1 VLASLAIEEARKL
14 PNTTVAFFYCKYGDE
29 SRNSF
34 LAVARGILSQV
45 LSSQRSNDDLLL
57 YVDER
62 ASCSGETVLSS
73 SKLAKELLETVIL
86 SCKQTYIILDG
97 LDECNRDER
106 KELSTWFRQ
115 LVDVLPRKEMDSIR
129 CLFVSQDDGY
139 ARKDLSMLPSIK
151 LTSTSNKSDIEMY
164 AKVWHQRIEEKFGTL
179 KSKGLNVANIITARA
194 QGNVQIFILVSVHW
208 VDQLQECFSSQN
220 WSC

>member
-14 PNTTVAFFYCKYGDE
+14 PHTTVAFFYCKYGDE

-45 LSSQRSNDDLLL
+45 LSSQRSNNDLLL

-86 SCKQTYIILDG
+86 SCKQIYIILDG

-106 KELSTWFRQ
+106 KEISTWFRQ
-115 LVDVLPRKEMDSIR
+115 LVDGLPRKEMDTIR

-151 LTSTSNKSDIEMY
+151 LTATSNKSDIEMY
-164 AKVWHQRIEEKFGTL
+164 AKAWHERIEKKFGTL
-179 KSKGLNVANIITARA
+179 EPKGLNVANIVTARA
-194 QGNVQIFILVSVHW
+194 QGNVQILILVSVH
-208 VDQLQECFSSQN
+208 
-220 WSC
+220 